1 MKRPSLYDILLYFS
15 ILYSDRKNRLTLWAV
30 LSVVYITK
38 TVVFAI
44 EYSADT
50 GLFAI
55 ITILLIREFLKALN
69 YYNKGGFPN

>member
-1 MKRPSLYDILLYFS
+1 MKRPNLYDILLYLS

-44 EYSADT
+44 EYSTDT
-50 GLFAI
+50 GLFAV
-55 ITILLIREFLKALN
+55 ITFLLVREFIKALN
-69 YYNKGGFPN
+69 YYKSGGFPK